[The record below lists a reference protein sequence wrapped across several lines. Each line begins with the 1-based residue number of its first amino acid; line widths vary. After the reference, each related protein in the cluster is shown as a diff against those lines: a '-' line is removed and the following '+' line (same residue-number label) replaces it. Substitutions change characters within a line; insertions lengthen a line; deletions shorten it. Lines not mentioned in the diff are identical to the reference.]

1 MSKAFHNRAFSHVAN
16 FTGYMAIATD
26 AMCREARPGGRV
38 LDMPAGNGMVSDEL
52 RRRGF
57 DAVPGDIN
65 RERTDF
71 VYTDMSKPLPFED
84 ASFDGVMCLEGIEH
98 MLEPFA
104 LMREM
109 FRILRPG
116 GILVIT
122 TPNVMSLYS
131 RLHFLL
137 YGSPYQFAATQ
148 QRRVPPGVMEDRG
161 HIAPMSYLH
170 LRYYTHCL
178 GGEVVTVEGDKTKR
192 KVLYPVY
199 LLLWG
204 LAWVASRGEAFR
216 PDPRW
221 PDRRWEQARDHVLG
235 RPTMLAR
242 SLVFVARKS
251 GSRETTEA
259 PLPPASPA

>member
-16 FTGYMAIATD
+16 FTGYMSLAMD
-26 AMCREARPGGRV
+26 AVGRECRPGGRV
-38 LDMPAGNGMVSDEL
+38 LDMPAGNGLVSDEL

-57 DAVPGDIN
+57 DAVSGDIN
-65 RERTDF
+65 NERADF
-71 VYTDMSKPLPFED
+71 TYVDMSRPLPFDD
-84 ASFDGVMCLEGIEH
+84 ASFDAVMCLEGIEH

-116 GILVIT
+116 GVLIVT

-131 RLHFLL
+131 RLHMVL
-137 YGSPYQFAATQ
+137 YGSPYQFQATQ
-148 QRRVPPGVMEDRG
+148 QRRVPPNVMEDRG

-178 GGEVVTVEGDKTKR
+178 GGDVVAVDGDKTKR
-192 KVLYPVY
+192 RILYPLY

-204 LAWVASRGEAFR
+204 AAWIASRGSAFR

-221 PDRRWEQARDHVLG
+221 PDPAWEQGRDHILS
-235 RPTMLAR
+235 RPSMLAR
-242 SLVFVARKS
+242 SLVFVARK
-251 GSRETTEA
+251 RPADA
-259 PLPPASPA
+259 PAAR

>member
-26 AMCREARPGGRV
+26 AMCREAKAGGRI

-65 RERTDF
+65 RERPDF

-116 GILVIT
+116 GVLT

-131 RLHFLL
+131 RLHFLF

-148 QRRVPPGVMEDRG
+148 QRRVPWDVMEDRG

-170 LRYYTHCL
+170 LRYYTQCL
-178 GGEVVTVEGDKTKR
+178 GGEVIGVEGDKTKR
-192 KVLYPVY
+192 KVLYPLY
-199 LLLWG
+199 FLLWG
-204 LAWVASRGEAFR
+204 AAWWASRGGSFG

-221 PDRRWEQARDHVLG
+221 PDPRWEEARRHVLS
-235 RPTMLAR
+235 RPVMLAR
-242 SLVFVARKS
+242 SLVYIARKKPS
-251 GSRETTEA
+251 
-259 PLPPASPA
+259 